1 MDYAVIKEIFYWIVY
16 IIVSL
21 YLAKI
26 VLLLVILLGIY
37 IECKFTSYYEKKII
51 KEKEQ
56 KCLIFTNAQLHH
68 ELYCII
74 IKYNPEYNETYN
86 DNNDDTYN
94 NIFIEAKKLY
104 MEVPEFRIDCYKNGL
119 RPRLLQII
127 NNIYT

>member
-1 MDYAVIKEIFYWIVY
+1 MDFALIKDIFYWIVY

-26 VLLLVILLGIY
+26 VLLLVILVGIY
-37 IECKFTSYYEKKII
+37 MESKFTSYYEEQII

-74 IKYNPEYNETYN
+74 IKYNPEYNET
-86 DNNDDTYN
+86 NDDNSYN

-104 MEVPEFRIDCYKNGL
+104 NETPKFRIDCYKNGL

-127 NNIYT
+127 NNIYS

>member
-1 MDYAVIKEIFYWIVY
+1 MDFAVIKDIFYWIVY

-21 YLAKI
+21 YVAKI
-26 VLLLVILLGIY
+26 VLLLVILVGIY
-37 IECKFTSYYEKKII
+37 IESKFTSYCEKKII
-51 KEKEQ
+51 KEKEE

-86 DNNDDTYN
+86 DNDNNYD

-104 MEVPEFRIDCYKNGL
+104 SEDPKFRIDCYKNGL
-119 RPRLLQII
+119 RPRLLKII
-127 NNIYT
+127 NNIYN